1 MSSSCLTD
9 TVPEDFEIGPQ
20 NVLSSFKPLTEAAI
34 CKLIKSSAKKSCAL
48 DPMPTPL
55 VVSCLDVLLPVITTI
70 VNSSLLHGYFPSNWK
85 EAIVT
90 PTLKNP
96 SLTSEFSNLRPISN
110 SQFISK
116 LTERAVFDQLQTH
129 MLDHALYPLLQSAY
143 RKSHSTETALIKVQN
158 DILMN
163 MDRQQ
168 VTLLVLLDL
177 SAAFDTIDHQVLLD
191 RFRLSFGISGC
202 ALQWISSY
210 LSDRT
215 QRVSF
220 ENNFSQRRYL
230 SCGVPQ
236 GSCLGPLLFTM
247 YASKLFDI
255 IKGYLPQTHAYAD
268 DTQLYLSFKP
278 DTTSSQSD
286 AVYAMERCISAIRCW
301 MIKDKLKVNDSKTE
315 FILIGTRQQLAK
327 VDIKGL
333 VVGDAT
339 ISPVTAVK
347 NLGSWFDENMNM
359 GCHINKMCKT
369 LSFHLYNIRR
379 IRKYLSKDSTRTLV
393 HAFIVARI
401 DYCNGL
407 LYGLPA
413 AHLNKL
419 QRIQN
424 CAARLVCSLPRFCH
438 ITPTL
443 FSLHWLPVCFRIE
456 FKLLILTFKAIHG
469 LAPQYIT
476 DLITI
481 KQQFGHMML
490 RSQSEL
496 QLLPPGTITK
506 RTLGDRSFMASAPK
520 LWNRLPSNIRTVN
533 DLNCFKT
540 LLKTHLFRQAFSCL
554 LL

>member
-1 MSSSCLTD
+1 M
-9 TVPEDFEIGPQ
+9 
-20 NVLSSFKPLTEAAI
+20 
-34 CKLIKSSAKKSCAL
+34 
-48 DPMPTPL
+48 TP
-55 VVSCLDVLLPVITTI
+55 I
-70 VNSSLLHGYFPSNWK
+70 
-85 EAIVT
+85 
-90 PTLKNP
+90 LKIP
-96 SLTSEFSNLRPISN
+96 SLTSEFANLRPISN
-110 SQFISK
+110 LQFISK

-129 MLDHALYPLLQSAY
+129 LLDHALYPLLQSAD
-143 RKSHSTETALIKVQN
+143 RTSHSIKTALIKVQN

-168 VTLLVLLDL
+168 VTPLVLLDF
-177 SAAFDTIDHQVLLD
+177 STAFDTIDHQVLLN
-191 RFRLSFGISGC
+191 RLRLSFGIRGY
-202 ALQWISSY
+202 ALEWIASY
-210 LSDRT
+210 LS
-215 QRVSF
+215 VSF
-220 ENNFSQRRYL
+220 ENNFSQSRYL

-236 GSCLGPLLFTM
+236 GSCLGLLFFTM
-247 YASKLFDI
+247 YATELFDI
-255 IKGYLPQTHAYAD
+255 IKGHLPCTHAYAD

-286 AVYAMERCISAIRCW
+286 AVDAMERCVRAMRCW
-301 MIKDKLKVNDSKTE
+301 MIKDKLKVDDSKTE

-327 VDIKGL
+327 VDIMGW
-333 VVGDAT
+333 VVVDAT

-393 HAFIVARI
+393 HAFITARI

-407 LYGLPA
+407 LDGLPA

-424 CAARLVCSLPRFCH
+424 SAARLVCSLPRFCH

-456 FKLLILTFKAIHG
+456 FKLLILAFKAIHG

-476 DLITI
+476 DLINVN
-481 KQQFGHMML
+481 QQFGRMIL

-496 QLLPPGTITK
+496 QLLPPRTITK
-506 RTLGDRSFMASAPK
+506 IDH
-520 LWNRLPSNIRTVN
+520 LW
-533 DLNCFKT
+533 
-540 LLKTHLFRQAFSCL
+540 HLFLTFGTDCHQV
-554 LL
+554 

>member
-1 MSSSCLTD
+1 M
-9 TVPEDFEIGPQ
+9 
-20 NVLSSFKPLTEAAI
+20 
-34 CKLIKSSAKKSCAL
+34 
-48 DPMPTPL
+48 
-55 VVSCLDVLLPVITTI
+55 
-70 VNSSLLHGYFPSNWK
+70 
-85 EAIVT
+85 
-90 PTLKNP
+90 
-96 SLTSEFSNLRPISN
+96 
-110 SQFISK
+110 
-116 LTERAVFDQLQTH
+116 
-129 MLDHALYPLLQSAY
+129 
-143 RKSHSTETALIKVQN
+143 
-158 DILMN
+158 
-163 MDRQQ
+163 
-168 VTLLVLLDL
+168 
-177 SAAFDTIDHQVLLD
+177 
-191 RFRLSFGISGC
+191 SFGIRGY
-202 ALQWISSY
+202 ALEWIASY

-215 QRVSF
+215 QCVSF
-220 ENNFSQRRYL
+220 ENNFSQSRHL

-236 GSCLGPLLFTM
+236 GSCLGPLLFTI

-255 IKGYLPQTHAYAD
+255 IKGHLPRTHAYAD

-278 DTTSSQSD
+278 DTTSSQSN
-286 AVYAMERCISAIRCW
+286 AVDAMERCISAIRCW

-369 LSFHLYNIRR
+369 LLFHLYNTRR
-379 IRKYLSKDSTRTLV
+379 IRKYLSKDSTQTLV
-393 HAFIVARI
+393 HAFITARI

-424 CAARLVCSLPRFCH
+424 SAARLVCYLSRFCH

-443 FSLHWLPVCFRIE
+443 FSLHWLLVCFRIE
-456 FKLLILTFKAIHG
+456 FKLLTLAFKAIHG

-476 DLITI
+476 DLINV
-481 KQQFGHMML
+481 KQQFGRMML
-490 RSQSEL
+490 RPQSEL
-496 QLLPPGTITK
+496 QLLPPRTITK
-506 RTLGDRSFMASAPK
+506 KTLGDRSFMASAPK
-520 LWNRLPSNIRTVN
+520 LWNRLPSDIRAVN

-540 LLKTHLFRQAFSCL
+540 LLKTPL
-554 LL
+554 